1 MRINR
6 DYEELFKILNGYRV
20 KYLVVGAYAVMHYTE
35 PRFTKDIDIWIIPEI
50 NDPQNVFDALRK
62 FGAPLKE
69 VKPDDFKDKR
79 MILQIG
85 IPPIRIDIMIDV
97 PGIEFQEAWRNKKKV
112 RYGKTPINILSEKE
126 LIKAKETAGRPQDKL
141 DLKRLK
147 KNN

>member
-35 PRFTKDIDIWIIPEI
+35 PRFTKDIDVWIIPEI